1 MSTPY
6 EIEKQKN
13 LSICLGRVAKQGTL
27 GALIFGA
34 VSGSFTYAA
43 FKKSLWVQRHL
54 RVNHGI
60 LFVTGIMTA
69 GMWIY
74 GEHALEDCIN
84 EQTAERMKQLQAQG
98 TKFF

>member
-1 MSTPY
+1 MATPY
-6 EIEKQKN
+6 EVEKKKN
-13 LSICLGRVAKQGTL
+13 LSECLGRVAKQGTI
-27 GALIFGA
+27 GAIIFGA
-34 VSGSFTYAA
+34 FSSAFTYAA
-43 FKKSLWVQRHL
+43 FKKSLWVQKRL

-74 GEHALEDCIN
+74 GEHALEDCIH
-84 EQTAERMKQLQAQG
+84 EQTTERMKDLQAQG